1 MIGVIA
7 LGLSILV
14 MLGGLYLLAKS
25 KKDSL
30 GNLYIFSSYSAIVL
44 GTLLFVG
51 TIVGGVYMMK
61 CHHNKGNSGYV
72 KGHGSSCGQSAGCA
86 KFSSCCSSH
95 HKGCSAHS
103 KCGSGSA
110 YSHHGNKSSCSHFGA
125 QSSYSHHG
133 EKSYHKKHHGE
144 NKGDIEIEVEVE
156 EVDE

>member
-14 MLGGLYLLAKS
+14 LLGGLLLLAKT

-51 TIVGGVYMMK
+51 TIVGGVFMMK
-61 CHHNKGNSGYV
+61 CHHGKGNSSCYV

-86 KFSSCCSSH
+86 KFSSSCNSHKKACC
-95 HKGCSAHS
+95 AHS
-103 KCGSGSA
+103 KYGSESS
-110 YSHHGNKSSCSHFGA
+110 YSHHGNKSSYKHGA
-125 QSSYSHHG
+125 KSKGSHHG
-133 EKSYHKKHHGE
+133 DKKLHKHHDEDVDE
-144 NKGDIEIEVEVE
+144 NNAKVEVEVE
-156 EVDE
+156 EVN